1 MFRIFKY
8 MYTNKLQSF
17 IYFVSSGQQG
27 WSMKTKLKKL
37 FFDRRCIH
45 SQQQKCNYG
54 ISYYWEGFLHII
66 LQIDIPFVSNWQVEK
81 FLYFTCVH
89 KV

>member
-1 MFRIFKY
+1 MFRIFMY
-8 MYTNKLQSF
+8 MYTNYSLLFTLLVVGSKVDLWRQN
-17 IYFVSSGQQG
+17 
-27 WSMKTKLKKL
+27 LKKT
-37 FFDRRCIH
+37 FFDSRRIH

>member
-8 MYTNKLQSF
+8 MYTNYSLLFTLLVVGSKVDLWRQN
-17 IYFVSSGQQG
+17 
-27 WSMKTKLKKL
+27 LKKT